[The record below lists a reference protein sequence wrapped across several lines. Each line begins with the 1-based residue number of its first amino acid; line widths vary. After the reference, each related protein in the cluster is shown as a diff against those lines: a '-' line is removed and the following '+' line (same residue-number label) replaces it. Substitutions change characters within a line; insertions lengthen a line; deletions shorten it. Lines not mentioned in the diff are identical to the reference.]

1 MLGRGRRMTRRQ
13 YFQTSSVQSVTGE
26 TPHINYPPVP
36 WFTFWLTLPWL
47 TLTQQISVR
56 PGNPGGYDNHWPR
69 QGFHGRLGPQQRW
82 PVCLYL
88 AGWRNAGTI
97 LFKFHKPDTTPWSLF
112 FPDGVSYCNVDAKRE
127 GRPSEKLKQKENAH
141 WQRLCGDCL
150 QRVRASL
157 QYWHC
162 QVSVHICGEQ
172 LWRYW
177 WWMKHSL
184 PGGVGR
190 ASRLWKQ
197 QDQRALQAGDGQHHR
212 SSPSDIKVMGWIICW
227 ISAPNEKATNTGKRN
242 GAGRG
247 WCRTKMLHGSLAR
260 SFIVLCQ
267 MMIFYCI
274 CCISRLLFIA
284 ALLPS

>member
-1 MLGRGRRMTRRQ
+1 MVHILADFTMVDTHTANFCPAWEPWWIRQPLTQAGFSWEAWTPTKMASLPISGRMTQCR
-13 YFQTSSVQSVTGE
+13 YNIV
-26 TPHINYPPVP
+26 
-36 WFTFWLTLPWL
+36 
-47 TLTQQISVR
+47 QISWTR
-56 PGNPGGYDNHWPR
+56 H
-69 QGFHGRLGPQQRW
+69 
-82 PVCLYL
+82 
-88 AGWRNAGTI
+88 
-97 LFKFHKPDTTPWSLF
+97 DTMESF

-212 SSPSDIKVMGWIICW
+212 SPPSDIKVMGWWIICW
-227 ISAPNEKATNTGKRN
+227 ISAPNEKVVDQAINTGKRN

-260 SFIVLCQ
+260 SFIVVCQ